1 MPRRSA
7 PPRRQDRRQPS
18 RQRSLF
24 PLLLATGLGL
34 AAGFGLSAPLAK
46 LVGGSETEVASPPAE
61 WRNPFREWVDLG
73 QDDVLI
79 LGTDM
84 GGGNTDVIAAMRVE
98 GGQTTITQIP
108 RDGYI
113 ETEQYGP
120 MKINALYAAG
130 GTEAMKREISERM
143 GRPIRHHLIVNLG
156 AIRKIADMIGGIEVD
171 VPKRMEYT
179 DNTQGLYIDLQPGLQ
194 TLKGRDLEGFLRFR
208 HDETGDIGRMER
220 QQLAVQALFR
230 KLIRP
235 EQLVRLPVLVMLS
248 GNDMQTDMGPMELG
262 GLVTAIST
270 TELNITHLDG
280 RPFDQGGVS
289 YLELDWPAQ
298 DDPSLGTEDSQE
310 ARRSFFLF

>member
-1 MPRRSA
+1 
-7 PPRRQDRRQPS
+7 
-18 RQRSLF
+18 
-24 PLLLATGLGL
+24 LLLATSLGL

-46 LVGGSETEVASPPAE
+46 LVSGTNEEAASQPAE
-61 WRNPFREWVDLG
+61 WRNPFGEWVHLG

-79 LGTDM
+79 LGTDV

-130 GTEAMKREISERM
+130 GTEALKREISDRM

-270 TELNITHLDG
+270 TELKIRHLDG
-280 RPFDQGGVS
+280 QPFDQGGVS
-289 YLELDWPAQ
+289 YLDLDWPAQ
-298 DDPSLGTEDSQE
+298 DDPSMGPEDSQE

>member
-1 MPRRSA
+1 
-7 PPRRQDRRQPS
+7 
-18 RQRSLF
+18 LV
-24 PLLLATGLGL
+24 LATSLGL

-46 LVGGSETEVASPPAE
+46 LVSGTDKEVASKPAE
-61 WRNPFREWVDLG
+61 WRNPFGDWVDLG

-120 MKINALYAAG
+120 MKINALYSAG
-130 GTEAMKREISERM
+130 GTEALKREISDRM

-156 AIRKIADMIGGIEVD
+156 AIRKIADIIGGIEVD
-171 VPKRMEYT
+171 VPKRMQYT

-194 TLKGRDLEGFLRFR
+194 NLKGRDLEGFLRFR

-270 TELNITHLDG
+270 TELKIRHLDG
-280 RPFDQGGVS
+280 QPFDQGGVS
-289 YLELDWPAQ
+289 YLDLDWPTQ
-298 DDPSLGTEDSQE
+298 EDPSLAPEDAQE

>member
-1 MPRRSA
+1 
-7 PPRRQDRRQPS
+7 
-18 RQRSLF
+18 
-24 PLLLATGLGL
+24 
-34 AAGFGLSAPLAK
+34 
-46 LVGGSETEVASPPAE
+46 
-61 WRNPFREWVDLG
+61 
-73 QDDVLI
+73 
-79 LGTDM
+79 
-84 GGGNTDVIAAMRVE
+84 MRVE

-120 MKINALYAAG
+120 MKINALYSAG
-130 GTEAMKREISERM
+130 GTEAVKREISDRM
-143 GRPIRHHLIVNLG
+143 GRPIRHHLILNLG
-156 AIRKIADMIGGIEVD
+156 AIRKIADIIGGIEVD
-171 VPKRMEYT
+171 VPKRMQYT

-194 TLKGRDLEGFLRFR
+194 NLKGRDLEGFLRFR

-270 TELNITHLDG
+270 TELKIRHLDG
-280 RPFDQGGVS
+280 QPFDQGGVS
-289 YLELDWPAQ
+289 YLDLDWPTQ
-298 DDPSLGTEDSQE
+298 EDPSLAPEGSQE